1 MMSWAAIPRRLQS
14 VPFWASGALLGLLV
28 GGVVFPRVAASRAG
42 AQPIAFNHAKH
53 VSSGIDCAD
62 CHTGAQSSAHATLPD
77 LETCMTC
84 HAEALGNSPEEAKLR
99 RVAAEGG
106 SLHWSQLLRL
116 PPDIYF
122 SHRRHVQI
130 ARLECATC
138 HGRMAEATSPP
149 TRPFWAARM
158 QQCLD
163 CHRRSEAGT
172 GCNDCHR

>member
-1 MMSWAAIPRRLQS
+1 MPWVAMPRWLQS
-14 VPFWASGALLGLLV
+14 VPLWLAGGFFGLLLGAA
-28 GGVVFPRVAASRAG
+28 VFPRVAASRAS

-84 HAEALGNSPEEAKLR
+84 HSEPLGSSAEEARLR
-99 RVAAEGG
+99 RIAAEGG
-106 SLHWSQLLRL
+106 SLRWSQLLRL

-130 ARLECATC
+130 ARLDCATC
-138 HGRMAEATSPP
+138 HGRMEAAAVPP
-149 TRPFWAARM
+149 TRPFWNAKM

-163 CHRRSEAGT
+163 CHDRSGAGT

>member
-1 MMSWAAIPRRLQS
+1 MPWVAMPRWLQS
-14 VPFWASGALLGLLV
+14 VPLWLAGGFFGLLLGAA
-28 GGVVFPRVAASRAG
+28 VFPRVAASRAS

-84 HAEALGNSPEEAKLR
+84 HSEPLGSSAEEARLR
-99 RVAAEGG
+99 RIAAEGG
-106 SLHWSQLLRL
+106 SLRWSQLLRL

-130 ARLECATC
+130 ARLDCATC

-149 TRPFWAARM
+149 TRPFWTAKM

-163 CHRRSEAGT
+163 CHDHSGAGT